1 MNGFRFSAV
10 HPLLEA
16 LRRIA
21 ASDGVTLA
29 HSAYARGLAVTSLDG
44 STRPI
49 PITATPVIIDA
60 TQIRQRANLSA
71 RLSSAA
77 VKMARSI
84 LAGPDREL
92 IAGALSPREKR
103 IALKTYA
110 TANRLAT
117 TRVDY
122 FLRGESEQPFALEIN
137 ATIPAMQ
144 GYSDIA
150 AEAFIEWVGKAAGL
164 AENAIAGL
172 IRNNGSNARA
182 LHEALVQGF
191 ALERRREPAR
201 IGLLC
206 RRNDAQLTELE
217 YLARRFSDFGTESKV
232 VFPDQLSGDTT
243 VEADGKSYELI
254 YRHLFVRRL
263 DKIDAPYVVDLFEE
277 VPGRKAVVLN
287 PPASQVEVKT
297 TFALLSMA
305 AQDPELADLAGLDAD
320 ELRAVQEALPWT
332 RIFRH
337 GPTSNEQGG
346 RIDDLVILVAAHP
359 ERFVLKRAWDYGGKA
374 VFIGRS
380 SAEVSFAERTRE
392 AFGAALGWEALCE
405 RAAEDPVGGGFIV
418 QTMVEASPQ
427 SHVLCT
433 QTSSTTQQLYVDFSA
448 YASVGLGRAPDWGGV
463 CRGSASRIVNIVGGG
478 GVLPLITTE
487 VADAL
492 LVAFQARSAS
502 EKGNRAL

>member
-1 MNGFRFSAV
+1 V
-10 HPLLEA
+10 HPLLEV
-16 LRRIA
+16 LRRQA
-21 ASDGVTLA
+21 ASDGAALA
-29 HSAYARGLAVTSLDG
+29 HSASKKGLAVTNPDG

-49 PITATPVIIDA
+49 PITATPVIADSR
-60 TQIRQRANLSA
+60 QIRQRADLSA

-92 IAGALSPREKR
+92 ISGALSPREKR
-103 IALKTYA
+103 IAEKTYA

-122 FLRGESEQPFALEIN
+122 FLRGQSNQPSALEIN

-150 AEAFIEWVGKAAGL
+150 VEAFVEWVGKTAGL
-164 AENAIAGL
+164 ARNAIADL
-172 IRNNGSNARA
+172 IRTNGSNARA
-182 LHEALVQGF
+182 LHQALVQGF
-191 ALERRREPAR
+191 ALERGREPAR

-206 RRNDAQLTELE
+206 RRNDAQITELE
-217 YLARRFSDFGTESKV
+217 YLARRFSDLGSESRV
-232 VFPDQLSGDTT
+232 LFPDQLSGDTV
-243 VEADGKSYELI
+243 VEADGKPYELI

-263 DKIDAPYVVDLFEE
+263 DKLDAPYVVELFEE

-305 AQDPELADLAGLDAD
+305 AQDPELAELAELDAD
-320 ELRAVQEALPWT
+320 ELAAVQEALPWT
-332 RIFRH
+332 RIFRA
-337 GPTSNEQGG
+337 GPTSDEKG
-346 RIDDLVILVAAHP
+346 RRIEDLVALVAAHP

-374 VFIGRS
+374 VFIGPS
-380 SAEVSFAERTRE
+380 SADVSFAERTRA
-392 AFGAALGWEALCE
+392 AFGAALSWGALCE
-405 RAAEDPVGGGFIV
+405 RAAEDRVGGGFIV
-418 QTMVEASPQ
+418 QAMIEASPQ

-433 QTSSTTQQLYVDFSA
+433 EMGSTPQELYVDFSA
-448 YASVGLGRAPDWGGV
+448 YASVGLDRAPDWGGV
-463 CRGSASRIVNIVGGG
+463 CRGSPSHIVNIVGGG

-492 LVAFQARSAS
+492 LVALQARSAS

>member
-1 MNGFRFSAV
+1 MNGGRFSAV
-10 HPLLEA
+10 HPLLEV
-16 LRRIA
+16 LRRLA

-29 HSAYARGLAVTSLDG
+29 HSAYAKGLAVTSLDG
-44 STRPI
+44 SSRPI
-49 PITATPVIIDA
+49 PITATPVIADLK
-60 TQIRQRANLSA
+60 QIRQRADLSA

-77 VKMARSI
+77 VKMSRSI

-92 IAGALSPREKR
+92 IAGALSPRERR
-103 IALKTYA
+103 IALKTFA
-110 TANRLAT
+110 AASRLAT

-122 FLRGESEQPFALEIN
+122 FLRGKSDQPFALEIN

-150 AEAFIEWVGKAAGL
+150 AEAFIEWVGQAAGL
-164 AENAIAGL
+164 SKGAILGL
-172 IRNNGSNARA
+172 IRSNGSNARA
-182 LHEALVQGF
+182 LYEALVSGF
-191 ALERRREPAR
+191 ALERGRDPTR

-206 RRNDAQLTELE
+206 RRNDAQLTELT
-217 YLARRFSDFGTESKV
+217 YLARRFSDLGTESRV
-232 VFPDQLSGDTT
+232 VFPDQLSGDAI

-263 DKIDAPYVVDLFEE
+263 DKIDAPYVVELFEE

-305 AQDPELADLAGLDAD
+305 ARDPELAELAELDPD
-320 ELRAVQEALPWT
+320 ERRAVQEALPWT
-332 RIFRH
+332 RMFRP
-337 GPTSNEQGG
+337 GPTTGEHGG
-346 RIDDLVILVAAHP
+346 RIDDLVKLVAGHP

-380 SAEVSFAERTRE
+380 SADASFAERTRE
-392 AFGAALGWEALCE
+392 AFGAALSWEALCE
-405 RAAEDPVGGGFIV
+405 RAAADPVGGGFIV
-418 QTMVEASPQ
+418 QAMVEASPQ

-433 QTSSTTQQLYVDFSA
+433 RSGATTQELYVDFSA
-448 YASVGLGRAPDWGGV
+448 YASVGLGRVPDWGGV
-463 CRGSASRIVNIVGGG
+463 CRGSASHIVNIVGGG
-478 GVLPLITTE
+478 GVLPLVTTE

-492 LVAFQARSAS
+492 LVALQARSAS